1 MPQLAIQLD
10 EDTAAALDEAAA
22 KDAVSPSDWA
32 QQAVVIR
39 LQPQRGDRLPQSFFD
54 VLGTWEDDGEPDQIL
69 RRIREGTAESSREP
83 LL

>member
-10 EDTAAALDEAAA
+10 EATAAALDEAAER
-22 KDAVSPSDWA
+22 DAVSPSDWA
-32 QQAVVIR
+32 RQAVVIQ

-54 VLGTWEDDGEPDQIL
+54 VLGTWEDDCEPEQIL
-69 RRIREGTAESSREP
+69 QRIREGAVMSPREP